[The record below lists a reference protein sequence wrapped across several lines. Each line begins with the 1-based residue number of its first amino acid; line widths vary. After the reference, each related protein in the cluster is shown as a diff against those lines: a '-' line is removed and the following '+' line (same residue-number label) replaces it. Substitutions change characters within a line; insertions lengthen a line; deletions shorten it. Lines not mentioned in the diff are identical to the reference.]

1 MTDKNTANG
10 NYQILAAAMIT
21 SFMTTFMSSALNLS
35 VPSLESYFGVNAA
48 YVSWIV
54 SSYTIAVAAM
64 SLPMGKISDITSRR
78 VVFLTGIA
86 GFGIFS
92 AASIFAPSIVI
103 LMLLRA
109 LAGTC
114 SAMIF
119 ATNNAILISAFPH
132 NVQGKMLG
140 YSVAAT
146 YIGLTAGPVAGGL
159 LNNTFGWRS
168 IFAVS
173 VVISA
178 AAFLAA
184 FRAVPKDDESAD
196 ISHASET
203 DSIGI
208 AFYISSIILSL
219 IGMTG
224 LGSDDKAKYMLAAGI
239 FLLILFFAH
248 ENRRESMGKSAIMR
262 VSMFR
267 RSRTF
272 TFSNLAA
279 LLNYGATF
287 AISYEMSIYLQVIL
301 GFPSGR
307 AGLILIIMPAAQAL
321 LSPFTGSLSDRIRPS
336 VLASTGMGICALT
349 LLLYSRIGED
359 TSVFYVLAV
368 MCMTGTGFAFFSSP
382 NTNAILSCVSKND
395 YGVAN
400 SIIATMR
407 TYGQSSGMAVL
418 SSITA
423 LVLGSG
429 TLETSPH
436 ADILRMM
443 HVSFITFAG
452 ICVIGLFFS
461 LARDRE
467 HKSTRDH

>member
-1 MTDKNTANG
+1 MTEKTDSRG
-10 NYQILAAAMIT
+10 NSQILAAAMIT

-64 SLPMGKISDITSRR
+64 SLPMGKVSDITSRR
-78 VVFLTGIA
+78 AVFLTGIA
-86 GFGIFS
+86 GFGILS
-92 AASIFAPSIVI
+92 AASILAPSIGI

-109 LAGTC
+109 LSGPSA
-114 SAMIF
+114 AMIF

-132 NVQGKMLG
+132 RVQGKMLG

-146 YIGLTAGPVAGGL
+146 YTGLTAGPVAGGL
-159 LNNTFGWRS
+159 LNSTFGWRS

-173 VVISA
+173 AAISA

-184 FRAVPKDDESAD
+184 FRAVPKDAPA
-196 ISHASET
+196 SHASGIDT
-203 DSIGI
+203 AGI
-208 AFYISSIILSL
+208 ALYISSIVLSL

-224 LGSDDKAKYMLAAGI
+224 LGSGDTAPYMLAAGI
-239 FLLILFFAH
+239 ILLVLFFVH
-248 ENRRESMGKSAIMR
+248 ENRREKVQKTTIMR

-267 RSRTF
+267 QSRTF
-272 TFSNLAA
+272 TFSSLAA

-301 GFPSGR
+301 GIPSGK
-307 AGLILIIMPAAQAL
+307 AGLMLITMPAAQAL

-349 LLLYSRIGED
+349 LLLYSRIGES
-359 TSVFYVLAV
+359 TSVLYVMVV
-368 MCMTGTGFAFFSSP
+368 MCITGMGFALFSSP
-382 NTNAILSCVSKND
+382 NTNAILSCVSKQD

-423 LVLGSG
+423 IVL
-429 TLETSPH
+429 
-436 ADILRMM
+436 
-443 HVSFITFAG
+443 
-452 ICVIGLFFS
+452 
-461 LARDRE
+461 
-467 HKSTRDH
+467 

>member
-1 MTDKNTANG
+1 MIKNKTSGG
-10 NYQILAAAMIT
+10 NSNILAAAMIT

-48 YVSWIV
+48 MVSWIV
-54 SSYTIAVAAM
+54 SSYTVAVAAM
-64 SLPMGKISDITSRR
+64 SLPMGKVSDITSRR
-78 VVFLTGIA
+78 TVFLTGIS
-86 GFGIFS
+86 GFGILS
-92 AASIFAPSIVI
+92 AASIFAPSIGI

-109 LAGTC
+109 LAGTFA
-114 SAMIF
+114 AMIF

-159 LNNTFGWRS
+159 LNSAFGWRS

-173 VVISA
+173 AVISA

-184 FRAVPKDDESAD
+184 FRAVPKDEPA
-196 ISHASET
+196 SHVSGMDTA
-203 DSIGI
+203 GI
-208 AFYISSIILSL
+208 ALYISSIVLSL
-219 IGMTG
+219 FGMTG
-224 LGSDDKAKYMLAAGI
+224 LGSTGAAPYMLAAGI
-239 FLLILFFAH
+239 TLLAVFFVH
-248 ENRRESMGKSAIMR
+248 ESGRERRERASVVS

-267 RSRTF
+267 KSRTF
-272 TFSNLAA
+272 TFSCLAA

-301 GFPSGR
+301 GIPSGR

-321 LSPFTGSLSDRIRPS
+321 LSPLTGSLSDRIRPS
-336 VLASTGMGICALT
+336 VLASIGMGICAAT
-349 LLLYSRIGED
+349 LLLYSRIDGN
-359 TSVFYVLAV
+359 TSVLYV
-368 MCMTGTGFAFFSSP
+368 MTIMGITGTGFALFSSP

-407 TYGQSSGMAVL
+407 TYGQSSGMAIL
-418 SSITA
+418 SAITA
-423 LVLGSG
+423 AVLGTG

-436 ADILRMM
+436 ADIIHMM
-443 HVSFITFAG
+443 HVSFITFAC
-452 ICVIGLFFS
+452 ICVLGLFFS
-461 LARDRE
+461 MARNR
-467 HKSTRDH
+467 

>member
-1 MTDKNTANG
+1 MTEKKSSVG
-10 NYQILAAAMIT
+10 NFQILAAAMIT

-64 SLPMGKISDITSRR
+64 SLPMGKVSDVTSRR
-78 VVFLTGIA
+78 TVFLTGIA
-86 GFGIFS
+86 GFGILS
-92 AASIFAPSIVI
+92 AISIFAPSIGV

-109 LAGTC
+109 LSGTC
-114 SAMIF
+114 AAMIF

-132 NVQGKMLG
+132 SVQGKMLG

-159 LNNTFGWRS
+159 LNSSFGWRS
-168 IFAVS
+168 IFAAS
-173 VVISA
+173 AAISA
-178 AAFLAA
+178 MAFLAA
-184 FRAVPKDDESAD
+184 FKAVPKDAPA
-196 ISHASET
+196 SHVSGVDTA
-203 DSIGI
+203 GI
-208 AFYISSIILSL
+208 VLYISSIVLSL
-219 IGMTG
+219 IGMTS
-224 LGSDDKAKYMLAAGI
+224 LGSGDTAPYMLAVGI
-239 FLLILFFAH
+239 IILVLFFLH
-248 ENRRESMGKSAIMR
+248 EGRREKTEKNTIMR

-267 RSRTF
+267 QSRTF
-272 TFSNLAA
+272 TFSCLAA

-301 GFPSGR
+301 GIPSGK
-307 AGLILIIMPAAQAL
+307 AGLMLITMPAAQAL
-321 LSPFTGSLSDRIRPS
+321 LSPLTGSLSDRIRPS
-336 VLASTGMGICALT
+336 VLASTGMGVCAVT
-349 LLLYSRIGED
+349 LLLYSRIDGD
-359 TSVFYVLAV
+359 SSIFYVMSV
-368 MCMTGTGFAFFSSP
+368 MGMTGMGFALFSSP
-382 NTNAILSCVSKND
+382 NTNAILSCVSKKD

-423 LVLGSG
+423 VVLGTG

-436 ADILRMM
+436 TDILHMM
-443 HVSFITFAG
+443 HVSFITFAC
-452 ICVIGLFFS
+452 ICVLGLFFS
-461 LARDRE
+461 LARDR
-467 HKSTRDH
+467 

>member
-1 MTDKNTANG
+1 MSDEKNPGG
-10 NYQILAAAMIT
+10 NFQILAAAMIT

-35 VPSLESYFGVNAA
+35 VPSLESYFSVNAA

-64 SLPMGKISDITSRR
+64 SLPMGKVSDITSRR
-78 VVFLTGIA
+78 AVFLTGIA
-86 GFGIFS
+86 GFGILS
-92 AASIFAPSIVI
+92 AVSIFAPSIRI

-109 LAGTC
+109 LSGTC
-114 SAMIF
+114 AAMIF

-140 YSVAAT
+140 FSVAAT
-146 YIGLTAGPVAGGL
+146 YIGLTAGPVAGGI
-159 LNNTFGWRS
+159 LNGAFGWRS

-173 VVISA
+173 AAISA
-178 AAFLAA
+178 LAFLAA
-184 FRAVPKDDESAD
+184 FRAVPDDHAV
-196 ISHASET
+196 SHASGT
-203 DSIGI
+203 DMTGI
-208 AFYISSIILSL
+208 ALYISSIVISL
-219 IGMTG
+219 FGMTG
-224 LGSDDKAKYMLAAGI
+224 LGSFDAAPYLLGAGI
-239 FLLILFFAH
+239 ILLAGFFIH
-248 ENRRESMGKSAIMR
+248 ESRRESLERNALIR

-267 RSRTF
+267 QSRTF
-272 TFSNLAA
+272 TFSCLAA

-301 GFPSGR
+301 GIPSGK
-307 AGLILIIMPAAQAL
+307 AGLMLIIMPAAQAL

-336 VLASTGMGICALT
+336 VLASAGMGVCAVT
-349 LLLYSRIGED
+349 LLLYSRIGES
-359 TSVFYVLAV
+359 TSIFYILIV
-368 MCMTGTGFAFFSSP
+368 MCATGMGFALFSSP
-382 NTNAILSCVSKND
+382 NTNAILSCVSQKD

-407 TYGQSSGMAVL
+407 TYGQSSGMAIL

-423 LVLGSG
+423 VVLGTG

-443 HVSFITFAG
+443 HVSFITFAC
-452 ICVIGLFFS
+452 ICVLGLFFS
-461 LARDRE
+461 LARDRN
-467 HKSTRDH
+467 

>member
-1 MTDKNTANG
+1 MTEKQSSGG
-10 NYQILAAAMIT
+10 NSQILAAAMIT

-64 SLPMGKISDITSRR
+64 SLPMGKVSDITSRR
-78 VVFLTGIA
+78 TVFLTGIA
-86 GFGIFS
+86 GFGILS
-92 AASIFAPSIVI
+92 AISIFAPSIGV

-109 LAGTC
+109 LSGTC
-114 SAMIF
+114 AAMIF

-132 NVQGKMLG
+132 SVQGKMLG

-159 LNNTFGWRS
+159 LNSTFGWRS

-173 VVISA
+173 AAISA
-178 AAFLAA
+178 TAFLAA
-184 FRAVPKDDESAD
+184 FRAVPKDAPESHVSGAD
-196 ISHASET
+196 TA
-203 DSIGI
+203 GI
-208 AFYISSIILSL
+208 ALYISSIVLSL
-219 IGMTG
+219 FGMTG
-224 LGSDDKAKYMLAAGI
+224 LGSGDTAPYMLSAGVMILVI
-239 FLLILFFAH
+239 FFLH
-248 ENRRESMGKSAIMR
+248 EDRRERKEKSTIMR

-267 RSRTF
+267 QSRTF
-272 TFSNLAA
+272 TFSCLAA

-301 GFPSGR
+301 GIPSGK
-307 AGLILIIMPAAQAL
+307 AGLMLITMPAAQAL

-336 VLASTGMGICALT
+336 VLASIGMGICAVT
-349 LLLYSRIGED
+349 LLLYSRVDGNSSI
-359 TSVFYVLAV
+359 FYVITV
-368 MCMTGTGFAFFSSP
+368 MAITGIGFALFSSP
-382 NTNAILSCVSKND
+382 NTNAILSCVSKKD

-407 TYGQSSGMAVL
+407 TYGQSSGMAIL

-423 LVLGSG
+423 VVLGTG

-436 ADILRMM
+436 ADILHMM
-443 HVSFITFAG
+443 HVSFLTFAC
-452 ICVIGLFFS
+452 ICVLGLFFS
-461 LARDRE
+461 LARDR
-467 HKSTRDH
+467 

>member
-1 MTDKNTANG
+1 MAEKTTPGG
-10 NYQILAAAMIT
+10 NSQIVAAAMIT

-64 SLPMGKISDITSRR
+64 SLPMGKVSDVTSRR
-78 VVFLTGIA
+78 TVFLTGIA
-86 GFGIFS
+86 GFGILS
-92 AASIFAPSIVI
+92 AISIFAPSIGI
-103 LMLLRA
+103 LMILRA
-109 LAGTC
+109 LSGTC
-114 SAMIF
+114 AAMIF

-132 NVQGKMLG
+132 SVQGKMLG

-159 LNNTFGWRS
+159 LNSAFGWRS

-173 VVISA
+173 AVISA
-178 AAFLAA
+178 LAFLAA
-184 FRAVPKDDESAD
+184 FRAVPKDAPA
-196 ISHASET
+196 SHVSGT
-203 DSIGI
+203 DTAGI
-208 AFYISSIILSL
+208 ALYISAIIISL
-219 IGMTG
+219 FGMTG
-224 LGSDDKAKYMLAAGI
+224 LGSFDAAPYMLASGI
-239 FLLILFFAH
+239 VILAAFFIF
-248 ENRRESMGKSAIMR
+248 ESRRESMEKASIIR

-267 RSRTF
+267 QSRTF
-272 TFSNLAA
+272 TFSCLAA

-301 GFPSGR
+301 GIPSGK
-307 AGLILIIMPAAQAL
+307 AGLMLITMPAAQAL
-321 LSPFTGSLSDRIRPS
+321 LSPLTGSLSDRIRPS

-349 LLLYSRIGED
+349 LLLYSRISEN
-359 TSVFYVLAV
+359 TSVLYVMTV
-368 MCMTGTGFAFFSSP
+368 MCITGMGFALFSSP
-382 NTNAILSCVSKND
+382 NTNAILSCVNKKD

-423 LVLGSG
+423 VVLGTG
-429 TLETSPH
+429 TLESSPH
-436 ADILRMM
+436 TDILHMM
-443 HVSFITFAG
+443 HVSFITFAC
-452 ICVIGLFFS
+452 ICIIGLFFS
-461 LARDRE
+461 LARDRS
-467 HKSTRDH
+467 KL